1 MKIGF
6 IGLGAMGAGVARNL
20 LKSGHEVTV
29 WNRSPGPVDTIV
41 KDGAKAA
48 VGIEDTLK
56 GDIVFSMMANDAALE
71 AVGFTGALL
80 DAAASGLIHINMATI
95 SLPLARKLADVH
107 AAKGVGYLACP
118 VFGRPDAAAA
128 ANLILVVGGDPVLIE
143 KVRPVLE
150 PLGQRITVAGD
161 KAEAANLF
169 KITGNFM
176 TAAAIEAY
184 GEAIALL
191 RKGGADAE
199 AFYEMMS
206 AFYYSG
212 SIHKLYGRII
222 LDEKYDPAGFKL
234 SLGYKDAGLAL
245 EAAKLLQAPLP
256 VGSLVH
262 DNFLTAMANG
272 DGDKDWALIAG
283 MAANRAGL
291 K

>member
-6 IGLGAMGAGVARNL
+6 IGLGAMGAGVAGNL
-20 LKSGHEVTV
+20 IKSGHTVTV
-29 WNRSPGPVDTIV
+29 WNRSPGPVQALV
-41 KDGAKAA
+41 NQGAQAA
-48 VGIEDTLK
+48 ARIEDTLK

-71 AVGFTGALL
+71 AVGFTGPLL
-80 DAAASGLIHINMATI
+80 DAAAPGLIHINMATI
-95 SLPLARKLADVH
+95 SLPLARKLAEAH
-107 AAKGVGYLACP
+107 AAKGVGYIACP

-128 ANLILVVGGDPVLIE
+128 AQLILVVAGDPTLVE
-143 KVRPVLE
+143 KVRPVLAL
-150 PLGQRITVAGD
+150 LGQRITVAGE
-161 KAEAANLF
+161 KPEAANLF
-169 KITGNFM
+169 KIAGNFM
-176 TAAAIEAY
+176 TAAAIETY

-191 RKGGADAE
+191 RKGEADAE

-206 AFYYSG
+206 SFYYSG

-245 EAAKLLQAPLP
+245 EAAKMLQAPLP

-262 DNFLTAMANG
+262 DHFLAAMAGG
-272 DGDKDWALIAG
+272 DGDKDWALIAD
-283 MAANRAGL
+283 MAAKRAGL

>member
-1 MKIGF
+1 
-6 IGLGAMGAGVARNL
+6 MGAGVARNL

-29 WNRSPGPVDTIV
+29 WNRSPAPVQAIV

-48 VGIEDTLK
+48 ASIEDTLK

-80 DAAASGLIHINMATI
+80 DAAAPGLIHINMATI
-95 SLPLARKLADVH
+95 SLPLARKLAEVH

-143 KVRPVLE
+143 KARPVLA

-206 AFYYSG
+206 SFYYSG

-283 MAANRAGL
+283 MAAKRAGL

>member
-29 WNRSPGPVDTIV
+29 WNRSPGPVDAIV

-80 DAAASGLIHINMATI
+80 DAAAPGLIHINMATI

-283 MAANRAGL
+283 MAAKRAGL

>member
-1 MKIGF
+1 MKTGF

-29 WNRSPGPVDTIV
+29 WNRSPGPVDAIV

-48 VGIEDTLK
+48 DSIEDTLK

-80 DAAASGLIHINMATI
+80 DAAAPGLIHINMATI
-95 SLPLARKLADVH
+95 SLPLARRLSDVH
-107 AAKGVGYLACP
+107 AEKGVGYIACP

-128 ANLILVVGGDPVLIE
+128 ANLILVVGGDPALIE
-143 KVRPVLE
+143 KVRPVLA
-150 PLGQRITVAGD
+150 PLGQRITVAGE
-161 KAEAANLF
+161 KPEAANLF

-176 TAAAIEAY
+176 TASAIEAY

-191 RKGGADAE
+191 RKGGANAE

-262 DNFLTAMANG
+262 DNFLAAMANG
-272 DGDKDWALIAG
+272 DGDKDWALIAD
-283 MAANRAGL
+283 MAAKRAGL

>member
-6 IGLGAMGAGVARNL
+6 IGLGAMGTGVARNL

-29 WNRSPGPVDTIV
+29 WNRSPGPVDAIV

-80 DAAASGLIHINMATI
+80 DAAAPGLIHINMATI

-128 ANLILVVGGDPVLIE
+128 ANLILVVGGDPALIE
-143 KVRPVLE
+143 KARPVLA

-283 MAANRAGL
+283 MAAKRAGL